1 MKNKQ
6 VFPVFDAVEV
16 LECEKTS
23 KCVPVYDAVEVL
35 ECEEQA
41 TVPCL

>member
-6 VFPVFDAVEV
+6 VFPVYDAIEV
-16 LECEKTS
+16 LECEEQTS
-23 KCVPVYDAVEVL
+23 IPVYDAVEVL

-41 TVPCL
+41 SVPCL